1 MKIFTL
7 ISIFFISFSAVAH
20 EDWSLK
26 SFTVDKTLGAPFVR
40 HETTDPYLAM
50 NLKYESFKEFL
61 EKVDR
66 FAYRPVHG
74 PNEAHITIITA
85 DEFQNDLSKFLTIK
99 EISEISEKL
108 NLQQSTYNPICMGKG
123 SLLEKEKY
131 LETYFIVVESENFLN
146 IRKQIAELYKKR
158 GGNKFDPLHYYP
170 HITLGFTDR
179 DLDEKD
185 GLIKDSKACMK
196 TLHISPK
203 PSTVKGLPIP
213 NSYFIEKNKKGG
225 AIIRGSAPLNHHNL
239 ELMKKFGISEYI
251 IFKNDKAGE
260 VKGEIGGLL
269 ELGVRKDSVTH
280 IDFDWKDNE
289 NFNSGCQKLIQGI
302 NLLKLAMKNNKKIYF
317 HCTTGEDR
325 SGVLAASY
333 LLAVDRKTN
342 IKKLFKNEMC
352 AKGYEAGDP
361 EKDKDVVARIRAGL
375 TVTFLKMA
383 YRIDQAKKEKHPINE
398 NICSTDPEAEADYI
412 KYSKQMNFTC
422 GVKATL

>member
-1 MKIFTL
+1 MKILTL
-7 ISIFFISFSAVAH
+7 ISICLISFLAQAH

-26 SFTVDKTLGAPFVR
+26 NFSVDKTLGVPFVK
-40 HETTDPYLAM
+40 HEKSETYLAM
-50 NLKYESFKEFL
+50 NLRYEPFKEFL

-66 FAYRPVHG
+66 FTYRPVHG
-74 PNEAHITIITA
+74 LNEAHITIITPN
-85 DEFQNDLSKFLTIK
+85 EFQDDLSQLLTIQ
-99 EISEISEKL
+99 EIEEISEKL
-108 NLQQSTYNPICMGKG
+108 NLQQSTYKPICLGKG

-131 LETYFIVVESENFLN
+131 FEAYFIVVESEAFLK

-158 GGNKFDPLHYYP
+158 GGKKFDPLNYHP
-170 HITLGFTDR
+170 HIDLGFTDR

-185 GLIKDSKACMK
+185 GVIKDSKACMK

-203 PSTVKGLPIP
+203 PSEVKGLPIA
-213 NSYFIEKNKKGG
+213 NSYFIDKNKNGG

-239 ELMKKFGISEYI
+239 KLMKKFGISEYI

-269 ELGVRKDSVTH
+269 ELGARKDSVTH

-289 NFNSGCQKLIQGI
+289 NFSSGCKKIIQGI

-333 LLAVDRKTN
+333 LLSVHSKAD

-361 EKDKDVVARIRAGL
+361 EKDKEVVERIRAGL
-375 TVTFLKMA
+375 TKTFLKTA
-383 YRIDQAKKEKHPINE
+383 YRIDQAKKEKHPIDE
-398 NICSTDPEAEADYI
+398 NICSTDPSDEPAYI
-412 KYSKQMNFTC
+412 NYSKQLDFTC
-422 GVKATL
+422 EMKSAL